1 METLK
6 ERLIEFINYKEMSR
20 RAFLLSCGFSESYL
34 NNISKGISYDAIEKI
49 KNKYPEL
56 SMPWL
61 ILGEGEMIKGESVQK
76 IHNPPYPEAI
86 NENIVVPLFDIEAAA
101 NLAKIMTKENENIIG
116 LSLSAINI
124 NNQSFV
130 KLVHENAHNMRS
142 NMIFCLEFYF

>member
-1 METLK
+1 MIYILDKNNYYRLVLLNMETLK

-116 LSLSAINI
+116 YISLRN
-124 NNQSFV
+124 
-130 KLVHENAHNMRS
+130 KH
-142 NMIFCLEFYF
+142 